1 MDLQLELLLEL
12 LLDLLLYVFHHV
24 HIGWH
29 EAPSPPIIHSTIL
42 IPGFGGTCSV
52 RSSLGLRL
60 ALHRALLARQAKKKV
75 IGSPIALWLAFFRPT
90 WLVRALSGRSRHAP
104 GLDFRGRNEDFL
116 DVCAFGYAR
125 FRTTS

>member
-1 MDLQLELLLEL
+1 MGLLLKLLLEL
-12 LLDLLLYVFHHV
+12 LLLLLYAFYHV
-24 HIGWH
+24 LTRGR
-29 EAPSPPIIHSTIL
+29 EAPPIIHSTIL

-60 ALHRALLARQAKKKV
+60 ALHRALLARQEKKNA
-75 IGSPIALWLAFFRPT
+75 IGSPIALQLAFFRPT

-104 GLDFRGRNEDFL
+104 GLNFRGRNEGFL

-125 FRTTS
+125 FCTTS